1 MMIWISNHSFESLS
15 GLPRR
20 RRGRQRV
27 PRARR
32 RRQGQRSLLGGGGGR
47 PRRHGLAGGA
57 HRGLQPQLLA
67 DLGGRG
73 NHEADGRGPD
83 EAAVVHPAQHG
94 APQPGW
100 ELMRHTYVQG

>member
-1 MMIWISNHSFESLS
+1 MHEMSNHSFESLS
-15 GLPRR
+15 GLSRR
-20 RRGRQRV
+20 RGGRQRV
-27 PRARR
+27 PRPRRR
-32 RRQGQRSLLGGGGGR
+32 RRQGQRPLLGGGGGR

-100 ELMRHTYVQG
+100 EFMRHTYVQG